1 MKYIANVNGKRYEIE
16 LERVEDYRPMTRE
29 EIAAPVTASAPIV
42 AAPAAPVAPTPVTA
56 PAPVAPAP
64 VAAPVAAPVPAAAPV
79 SAGAST
85 VVAPLPG
92 TILDVKV
99 APGQAVKTGEIVIIM
114 EAMKMET
121 EVVAAADGVVDSIL
135 VKKGD
140 AVDTDATL
148 ITLK

>member
-42 AAPAAPVAPTPVTA
+42 AAPAAPVAPTPVAA
-56 PAPVAPAP
+56 PAPVAP
-64 VAAPVAAPVPAAAPV
+64 APVAAPVPAAAPV

-140 AVDTDATL
+140 TVDTDATL

>member
-42 AAPAAPVAPTPVTA
+42 AAPAAPVAPTPVAA

-64 VAAPVAAPVPAAAPV
+64 APAAAPV

>member
-42 AAPAAPVAPTPVTA
+42 AAPAAPVAPTPVA
-56 PAPVAPAP
+56 PTP
-64 VAAPVAAPVPAAAPV
+64 VAAPAPAAAPV

>member
-42 AAPAAPVAPTPVTA
+42 AAPAAPVAPTPVVA

-64 VAAPVAAPVPAAAPV
+64 VAAPAPAAAPV

>member
-1 MKYIANVNGKRYEIE
+1 MKYIANINGKRYEIE

-42 AAPAAPVAPTPVTA
+42 VAPAAPVAPTPVAA
-56 PAPVAPAP
+56 PVPVAPAP
-64 VAAPVAAPVPAAAPV
+64 VAAPAPAAAPV

>member
-64 VAAPVAAPVPAAAPV
+64 VAAPAPASAPV

>member
-42 AAPAAPVAPTPVTA
+42 AAPAAPVAPTPVAA
-56 PAPVAPAP
+56 PAP
-64 VAAPVAAPVPAAAPV
+64 AAPSPAAAPV

>member
-42 AAPAAPVAPTPVTA
+42 AAPAAPVAPTPVAA

-64 VAAPVAAPVPAAAPV
+64 VAAPAPAAAPV

-85 VVAPLPG
+85 VVSPLPG

>member
-42 AAPAAPVAPTPVTA
+42 AAPAAPVAPTPVAA

-64 VAAPVAAPVPAAAPV
+64 VVAPAPAAAPV

>member
-42 AAPAAPVAPTPVTA
+42 AAPAAPVAPTPVAA

-64 VAAPVAAPVPAAAPV
+64 VAAPAPASAPV

>member
-42 AAPAAPVAPTPVTA
+42 AAPAAPVAP
-56 PAPVAPAP
+56 APVAPAP
-64 VAAPVAAPVPAAAPV
+64 VAAPAPAAAPV

>member
-42 AAPAAPVAPTPVTA
+42 AAPAAPVAPTPVAA
-56 PAPVAPAP
+56 PAPVAP
-64 VAAPVAAPVPAAAPV
+64 APVAAPVPAAAPV

>member
-42 AAPAAPVAPTPVTA
+42 AAPAAPVAA

-64 VAAPVAAPVPAAAPV
+64 VAAPAPAAAPV
-79 SAGAST
+79 TAGAST

>member
-29 EIAAPVTASAPIV
+29 EIAAPVAASAPIV
-42 AAPAAPVAPTPVTA
+42 AAPAAPVAP
-56 PAPVAPAP
+56 AP
-64 VAAPVAAPVPAAAPV
+64 VAAPAPAAAPV

>member
-16 LERVEDYRPMTRE
+16 LERVEEYRPMTRE
-29 EIAAPVTASAPIV
+29 EVTAPAIAAAPVKV
-42 AAPAAPVAPTPVTA
+42 EVQAPVAPQPVNNT
-56 PAPVAPAP
+56 PAPQP
-64 VAAPVAAPVPAAAPV
+64 VATAAAPV
-79 SAGAST
+79 SGGAST

-92 TILDVKV
+92 TILDIKV
-99 APGQAVKTGEIVIIM
+99 TPGTPVKTGQIVIIM

-121 EVVAAADGVVDSIL
+121 EVVAATDGVVDTIL

>member
-1 MKYIANVNGKRYEIE
+1 MKYIANVNGKKYEIE
-16 LERVEDYRPMTRE
+16 LERVEEYRPMTRE
-29 EIAAPVTASAPIV
+29 EI
-42 AAPAAPVAPTPVTA
+42 TA
-56 PAPVAPAP
+56 PAI
-64 VAAPVAAPVPAAAPV
+64 AAAPV
-79 SAGAST
+79 KVEVQAPVVPQPVAPQPVNNTPAAQPVTAAPTAPVSGGASN

-92 TILDVKV
+92 TILDIKV
-99 APGQAVKTGEIVIIM
+99 TPGTPVKTGQIVIIM

-121 EVVAAADGVVDSIL
+121 EVVAATDGVVDTIL

>member
-29 EIAAPVTASAPIV
+29 EIAAPVTVSAPIV
-42 AAPAAPVAPTPVTA
+42 AAPAAPVAPTPVAA

-64 VAAPVAAPVPAAAPV
+64 VAAPAPAAAPV

>member
-16 LERVEDYRPMTRE
+16 LERVEEYRPMTRE
-29 EIAAPVTASAPIV
+29 EVTAPAIAAAPVKV
-42 AAPAAPVAPTPVTA
+42 EVQAPVAPQ
-56 PAPVAPAP
+56 P
-64 VAAPVAAPVPAAAPV
+64 VAAPQPVNNTPAPQPVATAAAPV
-79 SAGAST
+79 SGGAST

-92 TILDVKV
+92 TILDIKV
-99 APGQAVKTGEIVIIM
+99 TPGTPVKTGQIVIIM

-121 EVVAAADGVVDSIL
+121 EVVAATDGVVDTIL

>member
-1 MKYIANVNGKRYEIE
+1 MKYIANVNGKKYEIE
-16 LERVEDYRPMTRE
+16 LERVEEYRPMTHE

-42 AAPAAPVAPTPVTA
+42 AAPAAPVAPK
-56 PAPVAPAP
+56 AP
-64 VAAPVAAPVPAAAPV
+64 VAAPVTPAPVQEAPKAAPVT
-79 SAGAST
+79 AGAST

-99 APGQAVKTGEIVIIM
+99 APGQAVKTGQIVIIM

>member
-42 AAPAAPVAPTPVTA
+42 AAPAAPVAPTPVAA

-64 VAAPVAAPVPAAAPV
+64 VAAPAPAAAPG

>member
-29 EIAAPVTASAPIV
+29 EIAAPVTASAPII
-42 AAPAAPVAPTPVTA
+42 AAPAAPVAPTPVAA

-64 VAAPVAAPVPAAAPV
+64 VAAPSPAAAPV

>member
-29 EIAAPVTASAPIV
+29 EIAAPAIAAAPVKVEVQAPVAPQPVAAPQPVNNTPAPQPV
-42 AAPAAPVAPTPVTA
+42 AAPAAPV
-56 PAPVAPAP
+56 
-64 VAAPVAAPVPAAAPV
+64 
-79 SAGAST
+79 SGGAST

-99 APGQAVKTGEIVIIM
+99 TSGTSVKAGQIVIIM

-121 EVVAAADGVVDSIL
+121 EVVAATDGVVDTIL

>member
-1 MKYIANVNGKRYEIE
+1 MKYIANINGKKYEIE
-16 LERVEDYRPMTRE
+16 LERVEEYRPMTRE
-29 EIAAPVTASAPIV
+29 EIIAPTVATAPIKVAVQAPVTSQPVVSPQPVNNTPASQPIS
-42 AAPAAPVAPTPVTA
+42 T
-56 PAPVAPAP
+56 
-64 VAAPVAAPVPAAAPV
+64 APV
-79 SAGAST
+79 SGGTST

-92 TILDVKV
+92 TILDIKVTPGTSVK
-99 APGQAVKTGEIVIIM
+99 AGQIVIIM

-121 EVVAAADGVVDSIL
+121 EVVAATDGIVDSIL

>member
-42 AAPAAPVAPTPVTA
+42 AAPAAPVAPTPVAA

-64 VAAPVAAPVPAAAPV
+64 VAAPVPTAAPV

>member
-42 AAPAAPVAPTPVTA
+42 AAPAAPVAPTPVAA

-64 VAAPVAAPVPAAAPV
+64 VAAPTPAAAPA

>member
-42 AAPAAPVAPTPVTA
+42 AAPAAPVAPTPVAA

-64 VAAPVAAPVPAAAPV
+64 VAAPAPAAAPV
-79 SAGAST
+79 TAGAST

>member
-16 LERVEDYRPMTRE
+16 LERVEEYRPMTRE
-29 EIAAPVTASAPIV
+29 EITAPAIAAAPVKVEVQAPV
-42 AAPAAPVAPTPVTA
+42 APQPVAAPVNNTPAPQPAAVAPAAPV
-56 PAPVAPAP
+56 
-64 VAAPVAAPVPAAAPV
+64 
-79 SAGAST
+79 SGGAST

-92 TILDVKV
+92 TILDIKV
-99 APGQAVKTGEIVIIM
+99 TPGTPVKTGQIVIIM

-121 EVVAAADGVVDSIL
+121 EVVAATDGVVDTIL

>member
-42 AAPAAPVAPTPVTA
+42 AAPAAPAAPVAPTPVAA

-64 VAAPVAAPVPAAAPV
+64 VAAPAPAAAPV